1 MTQATL
7 SAAAQASLA
16 IWHRMIATHSMSD
29 LDSIV
34 ADDVVFHSPVAHTP
48 YPGRVALRM
57 VLESVNQVFQDFR
70 YHRTFVSDD
79 GRSVV
84 LEFSAKV
91 DGKSVKA
98 IDMIRFNDA
107 GKIDDFEVMVR
118 PKSGLD
124 ALAAAM
130 GARLASQK
138 SALQGA
144 SA

>member
-1 MTQATL
+1 
-7 SAAAQASLA
+7 
-16 IWHRMIATHSMSD
+16 MIATHSMAE

-57 VLESVNQVFQDFR
+57 VLETVNQVFQDFR
-70 YHRTFVSDD
+70 YHRCFVSDD
-79 GRSVV
+79 GHSVV

-98 IDMIRFNDA
+98 IDMIRFNAD

-138 SALQGA
+138 AALQGA
-144 SA
+144 

>member
-1 MTQATL
+1 MTALILLGLPAAIAIQPTEHAHIGLEPQRTYHTHMERQARL
-7 SAAAQASLA
+7 K
-16 IWHRMIATHSMSD
+16 R
-29 LDSIV
+29 
-34 ADDVVFHSPVAHTP
+34 TP
-48 YPGRVALRM
+48 AW
-57 VLESVNQVFQDFR
+57 QDF
-70 YHRTFVSDD
+70 
-79 GRSVV
+79 
-84 LEFSAKV
+84 SATV

-138 SALQGA
+138 SVLQGA